1 MFGFSLA
8 ELIVIILVILMF
20 IKPQDLPEIAH
31 FVGKS
36 FFKIKRFYEEL
47 KNSFKDL
54 ENEFGLKDLK
64 SEMQRGIAEE
74 KAKLEEDFTI
84 IVDMEGNEHK
94 VPNIAHVRPDLD
106 EEKLQEEIKKH
117 NEGNLAQKKEP
128 KKTNPQEEPENEEN
142 FPKP

>member
-8 ELIVIILVILMF
+8 ELIVVILVILMF

-106 EEKLQEEIKKH
+106 GEKLQEEIKKH

-128 KKTNPQEEPENEEN
+128 KKTNPREEPENENN

>member
-8 ELIVIILVILMF
+8 ELIVVILVVLIF

-31 FVGKS
+31 FIGKS
-36 FFKIKRFYEEL
+36 FFKIKRFYKEL

-64 SEMQRGIAEE
+64 SEIERGIAEE

-94 VPNIAHVRPDLD
+94 VPNIADVRPDLD
-106 EEKLQEEIKKH
+106 QEKLQEEIKKH
-117 NEGNLAQKKEP
+117 NEENLVKE
-128 KKTNPQEEPENEEN
+128 KADKE
-142 FPKP
+142 K

>member
-8 ELIVIILVILMF
+8 ELIVVILVVLIF

-36 FFKIKRFYEEL
+36 FFKIKRFYKEL
-47 KNSFKDL
+47 KNSFTDL

-64 SEMQRGIAEE
+64 NEMQRGIAEE

-106 EEKLQEEIKKH
+106 QEKLQEEVKKH
-117 NEGNLAQKKEP
+117 NEENLANKEIS
-128 KKTNPQEEPENEEN
+128 T
-142 FPKP
+142 PKP